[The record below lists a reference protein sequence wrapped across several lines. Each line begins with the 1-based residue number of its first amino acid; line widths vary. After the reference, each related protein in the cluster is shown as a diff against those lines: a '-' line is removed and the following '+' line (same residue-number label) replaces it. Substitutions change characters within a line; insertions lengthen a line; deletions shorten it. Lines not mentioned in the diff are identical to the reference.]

1 MKARRLGPA
10 FATLLFAIS
19 VSAQQPQPDTADSAP
34 PNVVVL
40 KKSWSKGYPPMRDS
54 FRTQSQTDV
63 QRQVRAEKA
72 VIERRQDALPNQPTE
87 ERMPVFIRT
96 PSVTTSNSGYVYTYK
111 IKLKNTGAK
120 AITRV
125 YWEYQFLDPQTKE
138 VLGTRQ
144 IYSKVKLAPG
154 KIKTIEAD
162 SRRQPTTR
170 VTADNA
176 DKKYQD
182 SFTERVI
189 IHRIEYADGT
199 AWQRPPE

>member
-1 MKARRLGPA
+1 MKATPLTPIL
-10 FATLLFAIS
+10 ATLLFAIS
-19 VSAQQPQPDTADSAP
+19 VSAQEPQPDAADSAP
-34 PNVVVL
+34 PNIVVL
-40 KKSWSKGYPPMRDS
+40 KKNWSKGYPPMRDS
-54 FRTQSQTDV
+54 FHSQTDM
-63 QRQVRAEKA
+63 QQQVRAEKA

-87 ERMPVFIRT
+87 ERMPVFVRT
-96 PSVTTSNSGYVYTYK
+96 PPMTRANSGYVYTYK

-120 AITRV
+120 AITKV

-144 IYSKVKLAPG
+144 IFSNVKLAPG
-154 KIKTIEAD
+154 KIKTIQAD

-170 VTADNA
+170 VMADNA

-189 IHRIEYADGT
+189 IHRIEYTDGT
-199 AWQRPPE
+199 AWQRPPQ

>member
-1 MKARRLGPA
+1 MKTIGLTSV
-10 FATLLFAIS
+10 FVILLFAIP
-19 VSAQQPQPDTADSAP
+19 VAAQQEAGDSAP
-34 PNVVVL
+34 PTVVVL

-54 FRTQSQTDV
+54 FRSQTDV
-63 QRQVRAEKA
+63 MQQVRAEKA

-96 PSVTTSNSGYVYTYK
+96 PAAAASSGYVYIYK
-111 IKLKNTGAK
+111 IKVKNTGDK
-120 AITRV
+120 TITKL

-138 VLGTRQ
+138 VLGSRR
-144 IYSKVKLAPG
+144 IYSTVKLAPG
-154 KIKTIEAD
+154 KIRTIEAD
-162 SRRQPTTR
+162 SRRQPTIR

-189 IHRIEYADGT
+189 IHRIHYADGS
-199 AWQRPPE
+199 AWERPPD